1 MDGVPTSIKKDDVL
15 LEALEM
21 EEKTPTEI
29 TSMTMRN
36 NMFTHCVISGCAPKP
51 GEWSSQVENACFDC
65 V

>member
-36 NMFTHCVISGCAPKP
+36 NIFTHCVFCGCTPKP